1 MNNASTIDRDFIGYG
16 ATPPAM
22 RWPGDAG
29 LAVSVVLNIEEG
41 AELSVRD
48 GDERNEAVHEVVHE
62 IQGAPDLCMASHFEY
77 GTRVGYRRIVG
88 VAANAGIPLTLNACG
103 RSLIGLP
110 WLARDA
116 IMRGH
121 EICAHGWR
129 WESHAGMDE
138 AREREVIARTYREIA
153 RVAGVAPVGW
163 HTKSSASV
171 RTRELLV
178 QHGGF
183 LYDSDAYNDDLPY
196 YLAVEGRAHLVL
208 PYSFDTNDM
217 RFFGQAAFVKAGDF
231 ADYLIDSFDWLRRES
246 LHQPRMMTIGLHL
259 RIMGRAGRIAGLETA
274 LAHMRQAG
282 GAWFARRDA
291 IARHWRAVVPP

>member
-1 MNNASTIDRDFIGYG
+1 MARDFIGYG
-16 ATPPAM
+16 TNPPAM
-22 RWPGDAG
+22 RWPGAAG
-29 LAVSVVLNIEEG
+29 LAVSLVLNIEEG
-41 AELSVRD
+41 AELSLLD

-77 GTRVGYRRIVG
+77 GTRVGYRRIAA
-88 VAANAGIPLTLNACG
+88 VAAAAGVPLTLNACA
-103 RSLIGLP
+103 RSLAGLP

-116 IMRGH
+116 IVRGH

-138 AREREVIARTYREIA
+138 EHERAVITRTHHEIA

-163 HTKSSASV
+163 HTKSSASIH
-171 RTRELLV
+171 TRKLLV

-196 YLAVEGRAHLVL
+196 YLPVEGRAHLVL

-217 RFFGQAAFVKAGDF
+217 RFFGQSAFVRASDF
-231 ADYLIDSFDWLRRES
+231 ADYVIDSFDWLWHES
-246 LHQPRMMTIGLHL
+246 QHAPRMMTIGLHL
-259 RIMGRAGRIAGLETA
+259 RIIGRAGRIAGLETA
-274 LAHMRQAG
+274 LAHMRQKG
-282 GAWFARRDA
+282 RTWFARRDA
-291 IARHWRAVVPP
+291 IARHWRATVPP